1 MCSMSKKEEE
11 EVVFDLPE
19 DVVVKILCRL
29 PVKSLLRFT
38 CVSKRWHSI
47 ISDSKFARSTFE
59 VASQTRTLRPRL
71 LFATYPYYRSWDP
84 RFEYERSLFQ
94 CFGDTDISR
103 LERNPLCQ
111 SLTPPPGV
119 YMERVLA
126 SCNGLVVLG
135 KTSYTNL
142 SVWYPSTGFFRKIPS
157 PGFRLDLEDGTFPI
171 TFAFGHV
178 MAIDD
183 YKLVFFVP
191 EDFAVHIFST
201 RDGSWKVIT
210 FPHSSFP
217 CRDDGEDLLVSNG
230 AIHWVSTG
238 IPEAI
243 SAFDLVSEEFR
254 QLPLPPALI
263 KSILNVEPVEDRDPR
278 RIWTQVLVCVRSH
291 NEYWVMKQYAGP
303 ESWVKMFQFSVA
315 DMPNVFASEYVYP
328 AFVTEGGTVV
338 MLSGMWLARIE
349 CHNEGKPVC
358 SSRYQIKSVHVKK
371 DMYRSGVMVYDET
384 LLSL

>member
-1 MCSMSKKEEE
+1 
-11 EVVFDLPE
+11 
-19 DVVVKILCRL
+19 
-29 PVKSLLRFT
+29 
-38 CVSKRWHSI
+38 
-47 ISDSKFARSTFE
+47 
-59 VASQTRTLRPRL
+59 
-71 LFATYPYYRSWDP
+71 
-84 RFEYERSLFQ
+84 
-94 CFGDTDISR
+94 
-103 LERNPLCQ
+103 
-111 SLTPPPGV
+111 
-119 YMERVLA
+119 MERVLA

-142 SVWYPSTGFFRKIPS
+142 SVWNPSTGFFRKIPS
-157 PGFRLDLEDGTFPI
+157 PGFRLDLED
-171 TFAFGHV
+171 
-178 MAIDD
+178 
-183 YKLVFFVP
+183 
-191 EDFAVHIFST
+191 VHIFST

-278 RIWTQVLVCVRSH
+278 RIWTQVLVGGRLCVRSH
-291 NEYWVMKQYAGP
+291 NEYWVMKQYAVP